1 MLSYTPV
8 TCCKCW
14 IWRVQGSGKVVCLT
28 GWKSICLRQ
37 YGPSIISLWRINRN
51 SYPKNVFLCHNFSN
65 LMWVCV
71 RVFVCVCLL
80 GASAVA
86 HWAQTDPFMRRLN
99 STLLTVI
106 SCRCVCSGW
115 IFLGSVLICAH
126 SSLIVV
132 FLEPQYHCSTVFYF
146 GTAIGSDF
154 EVSEHFFFNA
164 LFLILVFLCSPLYSS
179 RLSSNNF

>member
-37 YGPSIISLWRINRN
+37 YGPSIISLWRINWKP
-51 SYPKNVFLCHNFSN
+51 YPKNVFLSQKRV
-65 LMWVCV
+65 LMSHFFQLNVGVCACICL
-71 RVFVCVCLL
+71 CVCLL

-86 HWAQTDPFMRRLN
+86 HWAQTDPFMRGLN

-115 IFLGSVLICAH
+115 IFLGSVFICAH

-154 EVSEHFFFNA
+154 EVSEHFF
-164 LFLILVFLCSPLYSS
+164 LMPYSW
-179 RLSSNNF
+179 F

>member
-1 MLSYTPV
+1 MEINLPASVWTQHNIIVADKSKLLSQ
-8 TCCKCW
+8 K
-14 IWRVQGSGKVVCLT
+14 RVLMSQFFQLNVGVCAC
-28 GWKSICLRQ
+28 ICL
-37 YGPSIISLWRINRN
+37 
-51 SYPKNVFLCHNFSN
+51 
-65 LMWVCV
+65 
-71 RVFVCVCLL
+71 CVCLL